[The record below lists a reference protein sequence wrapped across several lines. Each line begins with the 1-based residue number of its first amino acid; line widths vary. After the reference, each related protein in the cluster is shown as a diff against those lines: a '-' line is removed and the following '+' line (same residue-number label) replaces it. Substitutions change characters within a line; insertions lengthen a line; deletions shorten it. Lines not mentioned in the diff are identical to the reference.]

1 MAILDKKTSQ
11 LSNHLE
17 QSKGVH
23 VFYYSCELESYIQN
37 AVSYI
42 LSGIEQEDIIIMIEN
57 ERIYP
62 LIYKRLVLKL
72 TKEQLGKIYFFNNLK
87 FYWLNNNF
95 YPQTILSYF
104 SEIVNP
110 YLEKNKSI
118 RTWGHVE
125 WGDPKDFET
134 TLEEF
139 ENEVN
144 KIVSTMKI
152 ITICAYNAERVS
164 DTLKE
169 KLMKHHAFF
178 MTDNDINPI
187 TENTSSPNCD
197 NKKMIL

>member
-1 MAILDKKTSQ
+1 MDKKISQ
-11 LSNHLE
+11 LANHLE

-42 LSGIEQEDIIIMIEN
+42 ISGIEQEDYIIMIEN

-62 LIYKRLVLKL
+62 LIYKRMEMKL
-72 TKEQLGKIYFFNNLK
+72 TEEQLKKIRFFNNLK

-104 SEIVNP
+104 SEVVNP
-110 YLEKNKSI
+110 YMEKNMSI

-125 WGDPKDFET
+125 WGDRKDFET

-139 ENEVN
+139 ENAVN
-144 KIVSTMKI
+144 KIVGNMKV
-152 ITICAYNAERVS
+152 ITVCAYNAERVS

-178 MTDNDINPI
+178 MTDNDIIPI
-187 TENTSSPNCD
+187 TENSSTSND
-197 NKKMIL
+197 DYKKIIL